1 MSMNTRILELRRE
14 FNLSQQQLAQATGVS
29 QSTIAKIE
37 KCRNEATA
45 STIRKL
51 CDFFNVSA
59 DYLIERTDELGSVV
73 MPAPTA
79 PQLSAEDK
87 NLLSAYHGLERP
99 LQSLLWDMIRT
110 WQKNSASSSE
120 EAPKKKA

>member
-1 MSMNTRILELRRE
+1 MSINKRLLELRKE
-14 FNLSQQQLAQATGVS
+14 CGLSQQQLSDLTGVS

-51 CDFFNVSA
+51 CDYFNVSA

-79 PQLSAEDK
+79 PALADDERQLLNYYGQMSHPMKIRVIAYCEG
-87 NLLSAYHGLERP
+87 LLSTG
-99 LQSLLWDMIRT
+99 QSV
-110 WQKNSASSSE
+110 SSKRN
-120 EAPKKKA
+120 A